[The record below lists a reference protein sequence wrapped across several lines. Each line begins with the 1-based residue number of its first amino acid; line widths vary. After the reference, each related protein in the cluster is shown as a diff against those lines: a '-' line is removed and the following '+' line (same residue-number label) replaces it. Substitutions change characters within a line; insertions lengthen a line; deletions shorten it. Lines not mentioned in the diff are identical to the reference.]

1 MIHLFLEVQIF
12 FKLIDL
18 PWILFKLFS
27 ENFKVTKQTI
37 ILAQKIE
44 IFLESVI
51 LKLYITK
58 FM

>member
-37 ILAQKIE
+37 NMAQKIE

-51 LKLYITK
+51 LKL
-58 FM
+58 